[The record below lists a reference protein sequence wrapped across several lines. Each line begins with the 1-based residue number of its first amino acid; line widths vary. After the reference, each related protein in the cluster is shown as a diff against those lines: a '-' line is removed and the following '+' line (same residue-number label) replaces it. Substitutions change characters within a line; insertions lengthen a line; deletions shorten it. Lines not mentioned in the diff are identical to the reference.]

1 MASVHIIYGI
11 SSPGVLGVSHD
22 QLIKGNLK
30 IDKVKDKGAILKMIQ
45 QGCAK
50 GFINEVNAVAEFA
63 FVK

>member
-11 SSPGVLGVSHD
+11 SSPGVLA
-22 QLIKGNLK
+22 IKGNLK
-30 IDKVKDKGAILKMIQ
+30 IDKVKDTGAILKMIQ